1 MFGKD
6 VDRAQFSAEGNEKR
20 PNHYGSLAGSQKIKH
35 TLLRMILGSTPCL
48 GTHAEEV
55 KAHAQKKDLYMN
67 NHTPSSVKAKN
78 NSRIETSP
86 NSSAGEQ
93 INKQH
98 FSATVRNE
106 SLIRETTWMNLG

>member
-1 MFGKD
+1 MWTEHSFLLKGMKND
-6 VDRAQFSAEGNEKR
+6 PITMEVWHVLKR
-20 PNHYGSLAGSQKIKH
+20 LN

>member
-1 MFGKD
+1 MP
-6 VDRAQFSAEGNEKR
+6 GNSCRRSKNTC
-20 PNHYGSLAGSQKIKH
+20 P
-35 TLLRMILGSTPCL
+35 
-48 GTHAEEV
+48 
-55 KAHAQKKDLYMN
+55 KKNLYMN
-67 NHTPSSVKAKN
+67 DHMPSSVKAKN

-106 SLIRETTWMNLG
+106 SLIQETTWMNLG